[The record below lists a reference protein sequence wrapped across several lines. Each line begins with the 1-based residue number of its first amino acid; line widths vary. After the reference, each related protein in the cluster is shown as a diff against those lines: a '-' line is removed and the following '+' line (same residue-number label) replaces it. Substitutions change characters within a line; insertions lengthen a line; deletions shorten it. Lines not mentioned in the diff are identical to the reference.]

1 MIKKWDG
8 SKDYVDLISFFIILL
23 YSINTVFVSR
33 HYYILVYQKYKY
45 LNKSLIV
52 SIIHKNELIDISRFK
67 YCIIVNII
75 NSRIYF

>member
-52 SIIHKNELIDISRFK
+52 SINYKNELNDISMFN
-67 YCIIVNII
+67 YFIILNII